1 MIPLDKVKDI
11 IIRYETLEKD
21 LSSGNVEPK
30 LFAKKSKEYSDIGNI
45 ISSAKDYVN
54 FESEK
59 KGLEQIL
66 NDNSND
72 IEMINLARKDLKDI
86 EEIKNLLIT
95 KR

>member
-66 NDNSND
+66 NDKSND
-72 IEMINLARKDLKDI
+72 IEMINMARKDLLDI
-86 EEIKNLLIT
+86 EEKKKKMKIN
-95 KR
+95 